1 MTNMIALSGYQ
12 TPAMESVGKVAT
24 VDADG
29 PAAINNNFTGAG
41 SIGFPVE
48 VMIACTWNQD
58 LAQQYGEMMGK
69 MCREM
74 NIAGWYAPGM
84 NTHRTPFGARNYEYF
99 SEDGTLA
106 GYISSAT
113 VKGAASQGVY
123 VYIKHF
129 RRGSQVMLDVDGESM
144 DVLLKEINFNPLKG
158 QVDEIDF
165 QALVK
170 GEKVQSVAEV
180 ILENHDKVASG
191 VLQLLLEEVPYRALP
206 GDLIEKVMV
215 DVGNLK
221 VGDSIKVGDLDMA
234 KNEKVD
240 LLIDPET
247 IIVTVSESRNA
258 VEEDTG
264 EEAEGGEA

>member
-1 MTNMIALSGYQ
+1 MNTLKAEKRDMSIKAKRLRREGYV
-12 TPAMESVGKVAT
+12 TGNVFGKE
-24 VDADG
+24 
-29 PAAINNNFTGAG
+29 IKG
-41 SIGFPVE
+41 SIPIKLEKSAVDRLLK
-48 VMIACTWNQD
+48 I
-58 LAQQYGEMMGK
+58 
-69 MCREM
+69 
-74 NIAGWYAPGM
+74 
-84 NTHRTPFGARNYEYF
+84 HR
-99 SEDGTLA
+99 
-106 GYISSAT
+106 I
-113 VKGAASQGVY
+113 
-123 VYIKHF
+123 
-129 RRGSQVMLDVDGESM
+129 GSQVMLDVDGESM

>member
-1 MTNMIALSGYQ
+1 MNTLKAEKRDMSIKAKRLRREGYV
-12 TPAMESVGKVAT
+12 TGNVFGKE
-24 VDADG
+24 
-29 PAAINNNFTGAG
+29 IKG
-41 SIGFPVE
+41 SIPIKLE
-48 VMIACTWNQD
+48 
-58 LAQQYGEMMGK
+58 K
-69 MCREM
+69 
-74 NIAGWYAPGM
+74 
-84 NTHRTPFGARNYEYF
+84 
-99 SEDGTLA
+99 
-106 GYISSAT
+106 SA
-113 VKGAASQGVY
+113 VDRLLK
-123 VYIKHF
+123 IH

-240 LLIDPET
+240 LLIDTET

>member
-1 MTNMIALSGYQ
+1 MNTLKAEKRDMSIKAKRLRREGYV
-12 TPAMESVGKVAT
+12 TGNVFGKE
-24 VDADG
+24 
-29 PAAINNNFTGAG
+29 IKG
-41 SIGFPVE
+41 SIPIKLEKSAV
-48 VMIACTWNQD
+48 D
-58 LAQQYGEMMGK
+58 RLLK
-69 MCREM
+69 
-74 NIAGWYAPGM
+74 
-84 NTHRTPFGARNYEYF
+84 TH
-99 SEDGTLA
+99 
-106 GYISSAT
+106 
-113 VKGAASQGVY
+113 
-123 VYIKHF
+123 
-129 RRGSQVMLDVDGESM
+129 RRGSQVMLDIDGESM

-206 GDLIEKVMV
+206 GDLVEKVMV

-247 IIVTVSESRNA
+247 IIVTVSESKNA

>member
-1 MTNMIALSGYQ
+1 MNTLKAEKRDMSIKAKRLRREGYV
-12 TPAMESVGKVAT
+12 TGNVFGKE
-24 VDADG
+24 
-29 PAAINNNFTGAG
+29 IKG
-41 SIGFPVE
+41 SIPIKLE
-48 VMIACTWNQD
+48 
-58 LAQQYGEMMGK
+58 K
-69 MCREM
+69 
-74 NIAGWYAPGM
+74 
-84 NTHRTPFGARNYEYF
+84 
-99 SEDGTLA
+99 
-106 GYISSAT
+106 SA
-113 VKGAASQGVY
+113 VDRLLK
-123 VYIKHF
+123 IH

-206 GDLIEKVMV
+206 GDLVEKVMV

-247 IIVTVSESRNA
+247 IIVTVSESKNA

>member
-1 MTNMIALSGYQ
+1 MNTLKAEKRDMSIKAKRLRREGYV
-12 TPAMESVGKVAT
+12 TGNVFGKE
-24 VDADG
+24 
-29 PAAINNNFTGAG
+29 IKG
-41 SIGFPVE
+41 SIPIKLE
-48 VMIACTWNQD
+48 
-58 LAQQYGEMMGK
+58 K
-69 MCREM
+69 
-74 NIAGWYAPGM
+74 
-84 NTHRTPFGARNYEYF
+84 
-99 SEDGTLA
+99 
-106 GYISSAT
+106 SA
-113 VKGAASQGVY
+113 VDRLLKL
-123 VYIKHF
+123 H

-170 GEKVQSVAEV
+170 DEKVQSVAEV

-206 GDLIEKVMV
+206 GDLVEKVMV

>member
-1 MTNMIALSGYQ
+1 MNTLKAEKRDMSIKAKRLRREGYV
-12 TPAMESVGKVAT
+12 TGNVFGKE
-24 VDADG
+24 
-29 PAAINNNFTGAG
+29 IKG
-41 SIGFPVE
+41 SIPIKLEKSAV
-48 VMIACTWNQD
+48 D
-58 LAQQYGEMMGK
+58 RLLK
-69 MCREM
+69 
-74 NIAGWYAPGM
+74 
-84 NTHRTPFGARNYEYF
+84 TH
-99 SEDGTLA
+99 
-106 GYISSAT
+106 
-113 VKGAASQGVY
+113 
-123 VYIKHF
+123 
-129 RRGSQVMLDVDGESM
+129 RRGSQVMLDIDGESM

>member
-1 MTNMIALSGYQ
+1 MNTLKAEKRDMSIKAKRLRREGYV
-12 TPAMESVGKVAT
+12 TGNVFGKE
-24 VDADG
+24 
-29 PAAINNNFTGAG
+29 IKG
-41 SIGFPVE
+41 SIPIKLE
-48 VMIACTWNQD
+48 
-58 LAQQYGEMMGK
+58 K
-69 MCREM
+69 
-74 NIAGWYAPGM
+74 
-84 NTHRTPFGARNYEYF
+84 
-99 SEDGTLA
+99 
-106 GYISSAT
+106 SA
-113 VKGAASQGVY
+113 VDRLLK
-123 VYIKHF
+123 IH

-191 VLQLLLEEVPYRALP
+191 ILQLLLEEVPYRALP
-206 GDLIEKVMV
+206 GDLVEKVII

-221 VGDSIKVGDLDMA
+221 TGDSIKVGDLDMA

>member
-1 MTNMIALSGYQ
+1 MNTLKAEKRDMSIKAKRLRREGYV
-12 TPAMESVGKVAT
+12 TGNVFGKE
-24 VDADG
+24 
-29 PAAINNNFTGAG
+29 IKG
-41 SIGFPVE
+41 SIPIKLE
-48 VMIACTWNQD
+48 
-58 LAQQYGEMMGK
+58 K
-69 MCREM
+69 
-74 NIAGWYAPGM
+74 
-84 NTHRTPFGARNYEYF
+84 
-99 SEDGTLA
+99 
-106 GYISSAT
+106 SA
-113 VKGAASQGVY
+113 VDRLLK
-123 VYIKHF
+123 IH

-158 QVDEIDF
+158 KVDEIDF

-206 GDLIEKVMV
+206 GDLVEKVMV

>member
-1 MTNMIALSGYQ
+1 MNTLKAEKRDMSIKAKRLRREGYV
-12 TPAMESVGKVAT
+12 TGNVFGKE
-24 VDADG
+24 
-29 PAAINNNFTGAG
+29 IKG
-41 SIGFPVE
+41 SIPIKLE
-48 VMIACTWNQD
+48 
-58 LAQQYGEMMGK
+58 K
-69 MCREM
+69 
-74 NIAGWYAPGM
+74 
-84 NTHRTPFGARNYEYF
+84 
-99 SEDGTLA
+99 
-106 GYISSAT
+106 SA
-113 VKGAASQGVY
+113 VDRLLK
-123 VYIKHF
+123 IH

-180 ILENHDKVASG
+180 VLENHDKVASG

-206 GDLIEKVMV
+206 GDLVEKVII

-221 VGDSIKVGDLDMA
+221 TGDSFKVGDLDMA

>member
-1 MTNMIALSGYQ
+1 MNTLKAEKRDMSIKAKRLRREGYV
-12 TPAMESVGKVAT
+12 TGNVFGKE
-24 VDADG
+24 
-29 PAAINNNFTGAG
+29 IKG
-41 SIGFPVE
+41 SIPIKLE
-48 VMIACTWNQD
+48 
-58 LAQQYGEMMGK
+58 K
-69 MCREM
+69 
-74 NIAGWYAPGM
+74 
-84 NTHRTPFGARNYEYF
+84 
-99 SEDGTLA
+99 
-106 GYISSAT
+106 SA
-113 VKGAASQGVY
+113 VDRLLK
-123 VYIKHF
+123 IH

-206 GDLIEKVMV
+206 GDLVEKVMV

-221 VGDSIKVGDLDMA
+221 VGDYIKVGDLDMA

>member
-1 MTNMIALSGYQ
+1 MNTLKAEKRDMSIKAKRLRREGYV
-12 TPAMESVGKVAT
+12 TGNVFGKE
-24 VDADG
+24 
-29 PAAINNNFTGAG
+29 IKG
-41 SIGFPVE
+41 SIPIKLEKSAV
-48 VMIACTWNQD
+48 D
-58 LAQQYGEMMGK
+58 RLLK
-69 MCREM
+69 
-74 NIAGWYAPGM
+74 
-84 NTHRTPFGARNYEYF
+84 TH
-99 SEDGTLA
+99 
-106 GYISSAT
+106 
-113 VKGAASQGVY
+113 
-123 VYIKHF
+123 
-129 RRGSQVMLDVDGESM
+129 RRGSQVMLDIDGESM

-206 GDLIEKVMV
+206 GDLVEKVII

-221 VGDSIKVGDLDMA
+221 TGDSIKVGDLDLA

>member
-1 MTNMIALSGYQ
+1 MNTLKAEKRDMSIKAKRLRREGYV
-12 TPAMESVGKVAT
+12 TGNVFGKE
-24 VDADG
+24 
-29 PAAINNNFTGAG
+29 IKG
-41 SIGFPVE
+41 SIPIKLE
-48 VMIACTWNQD
+48 
-58 LAQQYGEMMGK
+58 K
-69 MCREM
+69 
-74 NIAGWYAPGM
+74 
-84 NTHRTPFGARNYEYF
+84 
-99 SEDGTLA
+99 
-106 GYISSAT
+106 SA
-113 VKGAASQGVY
+113 VDRLLK
-123 VYIKHF
+123 IH

-234 KNEKVD
+234 KKEKVD

-258 VEEDTG
+258 VDEDTG

>member
-1 MTNMIALSGYQ
+1 MNTLKAEKRDMSIKAKRLRREGYV
-12 TPAMESVGKVAT
+12 TGNVFGKE
-24 VDADG
+24 
-29 PAAINNNFTGAG
+29 IKG
-41 SIGFPVE
+41 SIPIKLE
-48 VMIACTWNQD
+48 
-58 LAQQYGEMMGK
+58 K
-69 MCREM
+69 
-74 NIAGWYAPGM
+74 
-84 NTHRTPFGARNYEYF
+84 
-99 SEDGTLA
+99 
-106 GYISSAT
+106 SA
-113 VKGAASQGVY
+113 VDRLLK
-123 VYIKHF
+123 IH

-206 GDLIEKVMV
+206 GDLVEKVII

-221 VGDSIKVGDLDMA
+221 TGDSFKVGDLDMA